1 MPSPKSKRK
10 AARRL
15 AVHAGL
21 LQWWATAAAAID
33 QLYRTA
39 DDVARA
45 AADPKS
51 PVFGLIDARRAKC
64 LAADLCNASCSV
76 FDAVPRPAGAV
87 PEPLANC

>member
-1 MPSPKSKRK
+1 M
-10 AARRL
+10 
-15 AVHAGL
+15 VGGGGVD
-21 LQWWATAAAAID
+21 QAAAAID